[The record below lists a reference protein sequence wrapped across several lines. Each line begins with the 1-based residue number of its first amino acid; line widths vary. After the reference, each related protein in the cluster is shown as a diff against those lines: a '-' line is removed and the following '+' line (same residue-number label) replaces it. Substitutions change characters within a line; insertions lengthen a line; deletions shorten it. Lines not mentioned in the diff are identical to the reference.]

1 MQFTLIP
8 FNSPFTNKNMVL
20 KNELRIMIYKEK
32 VLTVQFYYYLCED
45 SKEQFTTTELDE
57 LNMVEVYKKYKEISL
72 L

>member
-20 KNELRIMIYKEK
+20 KNELRTMRFKDKY
-32 VLTVQFYYYLCED
+32 LNVQFQYYLCED

-57 LNMVEVYKKYKEISL
+57 LNIIEVYKKYEEIIL
-72 L
+72 